1 MEQSRA
7 FRFVGPQGNQL
18 SAEAGHKARHMIVGE
33 GLPAADLAMCVDN
46 DEDFVAVARTLPAWP
61 RIESALENL
70 RKTEELHQ
78 SMDEAEIRAH
88 QERVIA
94 HVRRGIADL
103 ATTMDLHEQHDAVLT
118 RAALGRPP
126 LEPPIFDPLLMYDK
140 PFATSPPVAGPRRHQ
155 QSSSANGNVAGVGV
169 VRVGQQGPRRADLR
183 RGSIEHQPMV
193 LVRPIGLGDGTERAH
208 SSGAVGVRPLHLCGT
223 GFLT

>member
-140 PFATSPPVAGPRRHQ
+140 PFATSPPVAAPEGT
-155 QSSSANGNVAGVGV
+155 SSLPLPTGTWPVLGWFGWDNRARGVRIFG
-169 VRVGQQGPRRADLR
+169 
-183 RGSIEHQPMV
+183 
-193 LVRPIGLGDGTERAH
+193 
-208 SSGAVGVRPLHLCGT
+208 GAVLNTNPWFLFGRSVWVMGLNGLIPLAPL
-223 GFLT
+223 GFDLSISAAQVF